1 MTIHVNDLAPGKDV
15 SARVTSTHGVV
26 AERAMY
32 FDYSGSFGN
41 CTGGHD
47 VVGY

>member
-1 MTIHVNDLAPGKDV
+1 MRVSSKDG
-15 SARVTSTHGVV
+15 SPSLL

-32 FDYSGSFGN
+32 FNYTGSFGN